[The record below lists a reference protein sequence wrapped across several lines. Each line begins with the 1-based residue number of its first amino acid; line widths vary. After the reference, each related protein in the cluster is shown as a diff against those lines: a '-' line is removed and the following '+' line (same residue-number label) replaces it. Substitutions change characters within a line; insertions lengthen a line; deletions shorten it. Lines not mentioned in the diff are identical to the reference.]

1 MTGDHPC
8 ISKFKRDHVT
18 TIEHIPTK
26 YHWNQKRNQ
35 VSSISNIPFLR
46 QKQSSRLGG
55 ASCVSALRRDDATT
69 IEHITTK
76 FHKILKRS
84 KVSSNGN
91 TSFFWQNQSS
101 RTVGHSCVSAFK
113 GGGTKLISHFAFS
126 DFERTPSPHFT
137 PKIPLNG
144 LKMMGKLF
152 SAKINF
158 QNLTP
163 IFHFLGIPNGPKLFF
178 SENVFA

>member
-1 MTGDHPC
+1 MAIPHFSDKT
-8 ISKFKRDHVT
+8 SQAEQLVTHVYQ
-18 TIEHIPTK
+18 H
-26 YHWNQKRNQ
+26 
-35 VSSISNIPFLR
+35 LR
-46 QKQSSRLGG
+46 
-55 ASCVSALRRDDATT
+55 
-69 IEHITTK
+69 
-76 FHKILKRS
+76 
-84 KVSSNGN
+84 
-91 TSFFWQNQSS
+91 
-101 RTVGHSCVSAFK
+101 